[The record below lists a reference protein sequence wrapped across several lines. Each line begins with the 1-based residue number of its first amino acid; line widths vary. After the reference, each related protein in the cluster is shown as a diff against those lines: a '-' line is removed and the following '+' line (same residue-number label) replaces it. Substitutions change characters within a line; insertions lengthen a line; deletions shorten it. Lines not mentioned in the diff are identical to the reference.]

1 MFYQGK
7 LCCLI
12 VLSSLLI
19 SQTTFAKDAMLNDK
33 LLSCSKIHENQ
44 ERLACF
50 DAFVKKSQV
59 VGNKVGSNN
68 PVLKSETSKQDVDAF
83 AKNHVKKT
91 DEERANEITTIK
103 LTISALSK
111 TVYGKWKIT
120 FENGQKWQQK
130 DSVKLSLKKGQRVV
144 LSKGALN
151 AVYLQKENTNKRIS
165 VKRLK

>member
-1 MFYQGK
+1 M
-7 LCCLI
+7 LN
-12 VLSSLLI
+12 SLLI
-19 SQTTFAKDAMLNDK
+19 SQTVLAKEAPLNDK
-33 LLSCSKIHENQ
+33 LLSCSQINENQ
-44 ERLACF
+44 ARLTCF
-50 DAFVKKSQV
+50 DAFVEKHQRADKKARGVSA
-59 VGNKVGSNN
+59 
-68 PVLKSETSKQDVDAF
+68 PIKSKPSKQNTDDF
-83 AKNHVKKT
+83 GKEHVKKT
-91 DEERANEITTIK
+91 SEERAKEITTIK

-111 TVYGKWKIT
+111 TVYGKWKIS